1 MSKTL
6 LHPLLSPLFRSDC
19 VFLKHFSFA
28 RPQHFKACTIDTRQ
42 HTLFSEMSRFFF
54 ANKHVGHS
62 FATSEHWTLLK
73 RICFPFLRRST
84 EEEGGDILVT
94 PLFPLIFFSTLFSAV
109 TLSPRQRSRSRRI
122 WQSLPSLLCAWEP
135 GAGKSAYQNHRSLS
149 LPLLSLLFSFFRLRL
164 CIRDHHL

>member
-73 RICFPFLRRST
+73 RICFPFLRST
-84 EEEGGDILVT
+84 ELEEGGIYY
-94 PLFPLIFFSTLFSAV
+94 
-109 TLSPRQRSRSRRI
+109 
-122 WQSLPSLLCAWEP
+122 SLPFPPYFFHTFFRCHSRLGSGGGGGGCFNPSPLAMCM
-135 GAGKSAYQNHRSLS
+135 GARGWQKRIPKPPAAS